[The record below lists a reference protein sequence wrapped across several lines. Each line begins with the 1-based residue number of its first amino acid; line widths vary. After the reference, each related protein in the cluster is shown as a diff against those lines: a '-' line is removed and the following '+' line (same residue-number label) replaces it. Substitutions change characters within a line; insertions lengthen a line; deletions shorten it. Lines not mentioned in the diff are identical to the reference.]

1 MLQYKRRA
9 EMNFKE
15 KYGSYALV
23 TGASAGIGKAFAYLL
38 AERGFNLVLV
48 ARREYRLKEIAKELS
63 GKYKIE
69 AVSIPMDL
77 SKDGSAGELFGK
89 VKELNI
95 GLMVNNAGFGYY
107 GRFVKQDADKF
118 SEMIKLNILSF
129 TLLAKIFSEY
139 FIEKKRGG
147 MILVSSL
154 AAFQPTPGMALYGAT
169 KAFELLIGEAIAEE
183 IKGKNVDITVL
194 CPSATLTEFQTVAGG
209 VPHDGMTAEFV
220 ANCALRCLGKKR
232 IAIPGIGNKILG
244 KLNRFLPR
252 NAVTWVTAKALSHY
266 LLEDEK

>member
-38 AERGFNLVLV
+38 AERGLNLVLV
-48 ARREYRLKEIAKELS
+48 ARREDRLKEIVDELS

-77 SKDGSAGELFGK
+77 SKDGSAGELFEK
-89 VKELNI
+89 VKDLDI
-95 GLMVNNAGFGYY
+95 GLLVNNAGFGYY
-107 GRFVKQDADKF
+107 GRFVDQDENKF
-118 SEMIKLNILSF
+118 VEMIKLNILGF
-129 TLLAKIFSEY
+129 TLLTRRFAQY
-139 FIEKKRGG
+139 FIGKKRGG
-147 MILVSSL
+147 MVLVSSL

-169 KAFELLIGEAIAEE
+169 KGFELLIGEAIAEE

-220 ANCALRCLGKKR
+220 AKCALKNLGKMR

-252 NAVTWVTAKALSHY
+252 NVVTWVTGKALGHY
-266 LLEDEK
+266 LPKE